1 MQEEYTRYQFY
12 LQIRRDI
19 LQGKLQLPPSTAC
32 LIASYTVQCMYLI
45 HFNIHFI
52 VKLLYLLYFYVIAEL
67 GDYHPEE
74 HGPGYLSRLQLIP
87 GQTEEMEKK
96 IAELHK
102 LHKYV
107 EVIFVNSVV

>member
-1 MQEEYTRYQFY
+1 M
-12 LQIRRDI
+12 
-19 LQGKLQLPPSTAC
+19 
-32 LIASYTVQCMYLI
+32 
-45 HFNIHFI
+45 
-52 VKLLYLLYFYVIAEL
+52 

-107 EVIFVNSVV
+107 EVIFSEEFIKFIKHYIRFMLFYRGQLPADAEFNFLDHAKRLDMYGVELHKARVCTYPIIFF